1 MRSAEYTEITA
12 GNEVIDVLRGIGIL
26 LMVAGHMHFS
36 ALFNHYIFSF
46 HMPLFFTVSGYCYRY
61 PEHFAKSLR
70 SKTKKLLIPYAFFG
84 FAYFLLFSFFK

>member
-12 GNEVIDVLRGIGIL
+12 RNEVIDVLRGIGIL

-46 HMPLFFTVSGYCYRY
+46 HMPLF
-61 PEHFAKSLR
+61 
-70 SKTKKLLIPYAFFG
+70 
-84 FAYFLLFSFFK
+84 LLFPAIVTVIQSILQNR